1 MLEKVFD
8 NNFDVKNV
16 CKHKMQNFKKKTF
29 STAKKQVQILT
40 KTQAKKYQLCQ
51 QKEAINRMVLIMRF
65 ANSKL
70 QKHYR

>member
-16 CKHKMQNFKKKTF
+16 CKHKIQKLQKKVFLQQKNRFKSLLKP
-29 STAKKQVQILT
+29 KQ
-40 KTQAKKYQLCQ
+40 KKYQLCQ
-51 QKEAINRMVLIMRF
+51 QKEAISREALIVRS
-65 ANSKL
+65 ATSKL